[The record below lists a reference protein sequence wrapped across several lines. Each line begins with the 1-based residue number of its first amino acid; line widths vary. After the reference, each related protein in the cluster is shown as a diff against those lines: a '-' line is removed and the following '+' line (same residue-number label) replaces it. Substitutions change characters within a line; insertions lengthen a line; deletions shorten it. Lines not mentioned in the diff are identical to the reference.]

1 MAQTNVPSGTLAL
14 ASLRPEPAGPLMGNA
29 VGVNVTGR
37 GKTRPK
43 LQASPSIDHVMSLA
57 VLDPSPGLVFWR
69 KWGRGTR
76 YSQAPSGFRHGMA
89 CAPVSGLGPGL
100 YLQH

>member
-14 ASLRPEPAGPLMGNA
+14 ARLRPEPAGPLLGNA

-57 VLDPSPGLVFWR
+57 VLDPSPGLVFRR